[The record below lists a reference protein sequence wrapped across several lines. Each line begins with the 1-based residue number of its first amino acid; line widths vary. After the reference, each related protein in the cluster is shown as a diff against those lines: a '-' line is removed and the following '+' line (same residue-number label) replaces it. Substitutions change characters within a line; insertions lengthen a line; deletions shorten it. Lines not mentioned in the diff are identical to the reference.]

1 MRILQLKQRKLIFSQ
16 GTCFFTPIIGG
27 WIADTKIGR
36 YNTLYGCSL
45 LYIVGTVLL
54 TAINYN
60 YPSAYA
66 LSISS
71 KEGFLAVSLI
81 LIAIGTAGMK
91 ANVGL
96 MGADQ
101 VQDEGPEMVQ
111 KFFDWF
117 YWFIQV
123 GSLIAFTAIVYV
135 QQEISFF
142 YGYLITAV
150 SMFCATILLVI
161 GRKYYILH
169 PPEGSYL
176 ADTLRI
182 IGGGLRDKLCC
193 KNNSFGT
200 HWLDG
205 AKHALGGKFSDE
217 MVEGVKSVVRL
228 IPIFLTFIFY
238 WTVYG
243 QVSWWGRWGGGVMLG
258 LTFLMNAF

>member
-1 MRILQLKQRKLIFSQ
+1 M
-16 GTCFFTPIIGG
+16 
-27 WIADTKIGR
+27 
-36 YNTLYGCSL
+36 
-45 LYIVGTVLL
+45 LL
-54 TAINYN
+54 TATTYN
-60 YPSAYA
+60 YPPAYA

-81 LIAIGTAGMK
+81 LIAIATGGIK

-96 MGADQ
+96 IGADQ

-111 KFFDWF
+111 KFFNWF

-123 GSLIAFTAIVYV
+123 GSLIAFTAVAYV
-135 QQEISFF
+135 QQDISFF

-150 SMFCATILLVI
+150 SMACATIVLVI
-161 GRKYYILH
+161 GRKHYILH

-193 KNNSFGT
+193 KKKSFGT

-205 AKHALGGKFSDE
+205 AKHTLGGKFPDD

-238 WTVYG
+238 WTVLG
-243 QVSWWGRWGGGVMLG
+243 QVRGCIARKGGHVVLD
-258 LTFLMNAF
+258 